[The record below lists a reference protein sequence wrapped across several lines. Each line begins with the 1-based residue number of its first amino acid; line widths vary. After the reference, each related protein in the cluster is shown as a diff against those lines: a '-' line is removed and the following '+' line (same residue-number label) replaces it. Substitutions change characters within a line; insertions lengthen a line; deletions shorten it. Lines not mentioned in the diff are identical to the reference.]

1 VKVLLA
7 DDDRVFRILLGRLLP
22 KWGYKAIIVEDGE
35 AAWEHIADAAGPSI
49 AILDWVM
56 PGVDGLEVC
65 RRARSGHLSRYVYI
79 ILLTSKGS
87 SGNLTAGFEAGA
99 DDYLSKPLNGD
110 ELRLRLLAACRVVE
124 SEARH
129 RHISE
134 NASEGIVTVE
144 QGDRIQYA
152 NAAAGTIF
160 GYTRAELAG
169 LDFAVIAPDF
179 ERHIAQSR
187 SPAPEDGGDAKRRP
201 ASRTIELPGKHRSGR
216 TIALDVSFSESRN
229 SEHGRVLTAMI
240 RDVTERR
247 WREVSRTQAQ
257 KLVSIGQLAAGIAH
271 EINSPIQY
279 VGDNLQFL
287 DESCA
292 SLQIGIRAHR
302 RLFAEAK
309 AGTIQP
315 ATLSEV
321 AEIEQTV
328 AFEYLEREM
337 PSAIH
342 QALEGVQHV
351 AKIVRAMKEFAHPGD
366 AEMAPADLNRLI
378 ETATVVCR
386 NRWKCLAELITDL
399 DPTLPLVPCIAG
411 EISQVLL
418 NLIVNAADAIEEV
431 LFGRKETKGIIR
443 ISTRLIGGC
452 AEVRVSDTGTGITP
466 EVRARMFDLFFTTKP
481 VGKGTGQGLALAY
494 VTVVNKHHGTIDCE
508 TEAGAGT
515 TFVVRLPMF
524 ARLEAAAGQLQGR
537 ALMELLPEAT

>member
-7 DDDRVFRILLGRLLP
+7 DDDGVFRILLGRLLP
-22 KWGYKAIIVEDGE
+22 KWGYKTTIVEDGE
-35 AAWEHIADAAGPSI
+35 AAWEQIVNADGPSI

-56 PGVDGLEVC
+56 PVADGLEVC
-65 RRARSGHLSRYVYI
+65 RRARSSHLSRYVYI

-87 SGNLTAGFEAGA
+87 SENLAAGFEAGA
-99 DDYLSKPLNGD
+99 DDYLSKPLNSD

-129 RHISE
+129 RHIAE

-152 NAAAGTIF
+152 NAAAGAIF

-169 LDFAVIAPDF
+169 LDFAAIAPDF
-179 ERHIAQSR
+179 ERHIAQSG
-187 SPAPEDGGDAKRRP
+187 SPAPEDDHSKRLP
-201 ASRTIELPGKHRSGR
+201 ASRTIELAGKHRSGR
-216 TIALDVSFSESRN
+216 MIALEVSFSESRN
-229 SEHGRVLTAMI
+229 NEHGRVLTAMI

-247 WREVSRTQAQ
+247 RREVSRTQAQ

-271 EINSPIQY
+271 EINTPIQY
-279 VGDNLQFL
+279 IGDNLQFL

-292 SLQIGIRAHR
+292 SLQIGIDVHR

-309 AGTIQP
+309 AGAIQP
-315 ATLSEV
+315 ATLSEI
-321 AEIEQTV
+321 AAAEQTV
-328 AFEYLEREM
+328 GFEYLEREM

-366 AEMAPADLNRLI
+366 AEMAPTDLNRLI
-378 ETATVVCR
+378 ETTTIVCR

-399 DPTLPLVPCIAG
+399 DPLLPLVPCIAG

-418 NLIVNAADAIEEV
+418 NLIVNAADAIEDA
-431 LFGRKETKGIIR
+431 LPGRDEKKGIIR
-443 ISTRLIGGC
+443 ISTRVIDGC

-494 VTVVNKHHGTIDCE
+494 TTVVNKHHGTIDCE
-508 TEAGAGT
+508 TEAGAAT
-515 TFVVRLPMF
+515 TLVVRLPIS
-524 ARLEAAAGQLQGR
+524 APLEAAAGQPQCR
-537 ALMELLPEAT
+537 ELMELLPEAT